1 MANTIIQSDGITP
14 EMKFRMM
21 NGKTDGLKS
30 AVGETF
36 DIIEC
41 AEIEQDDINGE
52 PITVVF
58 FVTDDGRTLGS
69 NSATVRRTFEALI
82 ESFGLPSPSSPYRNM
97 TVIQKSS
104 KKGRTYLDIDF
115 AG

>member
-1 MANTIIQSDGITP
+1 MAKTIIQSEGITP

-30 AVGETF
+30 AVGDTF
-36 DIIEC
+36 DIVEC
-41 AEIEQDDINGE
+41 AEVEQLDINEE
-52 PITVVF
+52 PVTVVF
-58 FVTDDGRTLGS
+58 IVTDDGRMLGS
-69 NSATVRRTFEALI
+69 NSPTVRRTFEALI
-82 ESFGLPSPSSPYRNM
+82 ESFGIPSPETPYKNI
-97 TVIQKSS
+97 TVLEKKS